1 MTVSVRLPSAL
12 KALTGSGVVKAS
24 GVTVAEAL
32 FDLCCQFPD
41 IEKRLLTPD
50 RKLNKFL
57 IVCINGEDV
66 RLKEGVST
74 LVFDGDEISIIPAMS
89 GG

>member
-1 MTVSVRLPSAL
+1 MTISVRLPSAL
-12 KALTGSGVVKAS
+12 KSLIGAGIVNVGGA
-24 GVTVAEAL
+24 TVAEAL

-74 LVFDGDEISIIPAMS
+74 LVFDGDEISIIPAIS

>member
-1 MTVSVRLPSAL
+1 MTISVRLPSAL
-12 KALTGSGVVKAS
+12 KSLTGAGIVNVGGA
-24 GVTVAEAL
+24 TVAETL

-57 IVCINGEDV
+57 IVCVNGEDV

-74 LVFDGDEISIIPAMS
+74 LVFDGDEISIIPAIS

>member
-1 MTVSVRLPSAL
+1 MTISVRLPSVL
-12 KALTGSGVVKAS
+12 KSLIGVEVVRVN

-57 IVCINGEDV
+57 IVCINGEDI

-74 LVFDGDEISIIPAMS
+74 LASDGDEISIIPAMS